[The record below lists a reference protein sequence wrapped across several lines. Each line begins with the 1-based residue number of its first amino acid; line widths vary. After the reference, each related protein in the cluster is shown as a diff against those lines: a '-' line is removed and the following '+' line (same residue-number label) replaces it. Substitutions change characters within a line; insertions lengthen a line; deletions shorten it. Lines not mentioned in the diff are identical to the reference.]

1 MSTNFFE
8 RQASAKKSTLWLMVM
23 FALATVAI
31 VVTVTVVVAIAVTA
45 ANADNHGQA
54 AFDSGQ
60 SSLGFAVLCGFG
72 TLLLILGGS
81 FFKIVAL
88 RAGGGAAVAESM
100 GGVRIYPNTHNPA
113 ERRLLNVVEE
123 MSIASGVPVPPVYF
137 LANEAGINAFAAG
150 YSPSDAVLGVTR
162 GATEQLTR
170 EELQG
175 VLAHEFSHILNGDM
189 RIGIRVMG
197 VLYGI
202 LLMGFVGQLI
212 FRTMAY
218 SGGSRSR
225 NDKGSGNATL
235 VILLI
240 GLALVVLGFVGTFLG
255 NLIKAAISRQRERLA
270 DASGV
275 QFTRNP
281 AGLAGALKRIGALE
295 AGSQLQAP
303 NAAQASHILFA
314 EGVWKNMAGLWSSH
328 PPLEERIRELDPSW
342 DGKYP
347 APGSNAAIISREMA
361 TSFTAEPTMP
371 AAGMPAAGM
380 TAAGM
385 TAAGLASGASAA
397 AFSGHAQPSANFAAA
412 ERLATTNSSVD
423 YPAEIPVHVVDHAID
438 HVGKLTQAH
447 VEYAAGLRSLV
458 PQAIVSL
465 AREPYAARAVVLSML
480 LNRDT
485 SIRAS
490 QMQSLDSLVAPD
502 VAALV
507 KKLSP
512 SIDQLDA
519 HVRLPLVDVALPAL
533 AAMSPSQYRQFIKAF
548 QSLAAADGQLDLF
561 EWVLSQIVIRHLRPH
576 FEDARPAAVG
586 RLPLSRLS
594 APCAVVLS
602 AVAYAGNSDERAQ
615 KAFAAAASQL
625 SALGL
630 RLVSREAASLSQLRR
645 ALSAI
650 AQATPQAQADL
661 VDACATSISADGHA
675 TIEEVELLRGV
686 SDLLGCPMPPLL
698 VNQD

>member
-8 RQASAKKSTLWLMVM
+8 RQASAKKSTVWLLTM

-31 VVTVTVVVAIAVTA
+31 VVTVTVVVAIALA
-45 ANADNHGQA
+45 ATNADHNGQA
-54 AFDSGQ
+54 VFDNGQ
-60 SSLGFAVLCGFG
+60 APWAIAALCGFG

-88 RAGGGAAVAESM
+88 RAGGGASVAESL
-100 GGVRIYPNTHNPA
+100 GGVRIYPSTSDPT
-113 ERRLLNVVEE
+113 ERRLMNVVEE

-150 YSPSDAVLGVTR
+150 YSPSDAVLGITR
-162 GATEQLTR
+162 GAAERLTR
-170 EELQG
+170 DELQS

-212 FRTMAY
+212 FRTLAY
-218 SGGSRSR
+218 GGGNRSRS
-225 NDKGSGNATL
+225 DKGSSNATM

-240 GLALVVLGFVGTFLG
+240 GLALIVLGFVGTFLG

-281 AGLAGALKRIGALE
+281 AGLAGALKRIGSLK
-295 AGSQLQAP
+295 AGSKLQAP
-303 NAAQASHILFA
+303 NAAQASHIFFA

-328 PPLEERIRELDPSW
+328 PPLEERIRALDPNW
-342 DGKYP
+342 DGKFP
-347 APGSNAAIISREMA
+347 APESNAGIVSHEIA
-361 TSFTAEPTMP
+361 TSFSTEPSTL
-371 AAGMPAAGM
+371 
-380 TAAGM
+380 
-385 TAAGLASGASAA
+385 AAGLAPGVAA
-397 AFSGHAQPSANFAAA
+397 AGLSGSSQPSASSVVSDS
-412 ERLATTNSSVD
+412 ATTNSNEY
-423 YPAEIPVHVVDHAID
+423 YPAEIPVRIVDRAID
-438 HVGKLTQAH
+438 HVGNPTQAH
-447 VEYAAGLRSLV
+447 VDYATGLRALL
-458 PQAIVSL
+458 PQNIVAF

-480 LNRDT
+480 LNQDA

-490 QMQSLDSLVAPD
+490 QMQALGGLVTPD

-512 SIDQLDA
+512 AIDELDA
-519 HVRLPLVDVALPAL
+519 RVRLPLVDVALPAL
-533 AAMSPSQYRQFIKAF
+533 AAMSPSQYRQFIQAF

-576 FEDARPAAVG
+576 FENARPAPVG
-586 RLPLSRLS
+586 RMPLTRLS

-602 AVAYAGNSDERAQ
+602 AVAYAGNSNQRAQ
-615 KAFAAAASQL
+615 QAFEAAASQL
-625 SALGL
+625 SGLGL
-630 RLVSREAASLSQLRR
+630 KLVLREATNLTQLRR

-650 AQATPQAQADL
+650 AQATPQAQGEL
-661 VDACATSISADGHA
+661 VDACAAAISADGHA

-686 SDLLGCPMPPLL
+686 SDLLDCPMPPLL
-698 VNQD
+698 VNQV